1 MSLIIS
7 RIWSIL
13 LGLWGYP
20 RGWHCWWTRTSC
32 IVYGI
37 QSGSHCLSKAFCVL
51 LVGKIQ
57 TINLTLVSPL
67 MKCGRGLVIFQT
79 TNDCTVNDH
88 LMVLQLPAHNPECII
103 GRVAIN
109 LDLGEALCCTACHP
123 FLGGI
128 II

>member
-1 MSLIIS
+1 MNYKSTKGINFLFTSVQKII
-7 RIWSIL
+7 
-13 LGLWGYP
+13 Y
-20 RGWHCWWTRTSC
+20 
-32 IVYGI
+32 
-37 QSGSHCLSKAFCVL
+37 
-51 LVGKIQ
+51 
-57 TINLTLVSPL
+57 
-67 MKCGRGLVIFQT
+67 
-79 TNDCTVNDH
+79 